1 MNIEIVKIIDVLM
14 AEYGWSIHY
23 TMKLPITI
31 IQDLYKTIVERQKEE
46 YKLQTKL
53 QAMAIGAAFSKDGFK
68 MIDKIFN
75 GESTDSVD
83 AVVDADDFDEEAQ
96 KGQMKSIWVKMG
108 KKPEDFDKAYA
119 DGEVKF

>member
-1 MNIEIVKIIDVLM
+1 MNVEIVKIIDILM
-14 AEYGWSIHY
+14 AEYGWTIHY

-31 IQDLYKTIVERQKEE
+31 IQDLYKIIVDRQTEE

-68 MIDKIFN
+68 MIEKAFSGKELNSD
-75 GESTDSVD
+75 D
-83 AVVDADDFDEEAQ
+83 AVIEDFDEEAH

-108 KKPEDFDKAYA
+108 KKPEDFDKAYSN
-119 DGEVKF
+119 GEVKF